1 MRAAALALLVLVLGG
16 AEAPAQATGT
26 IAVQAGVVTEAL
38 AITRT
43 KALAFGAVLPG
54 VVATVNPRSSSS
66 AGEFEV
72 SGLRR
77 ADFIATFTL
86 PTQLTVGPYSMPIAF
101 GPQAGCQDKDARG
114 SCKYFDPAIP
124 FAGQISNK
132 PAPQN
137 RFFFWIGGT
146 VTPAAA
152 QQPGYYRA
160 TIALQ
165 VAYTGS

>member
-1 MRAAALALLVLVLGG
+1 MRAATLAAMLLTLATSG
-16 AEAPAQATGT
+16 AQAQETAT
-26 IAVQAGVVTEAL
+26 IAARAAVVAEAL

-54 VVATVNPRSSSS
+54 VATTVNPRTSVN
-66 AGEFEV
+66 AGEFEI

-77 ADFIATFTL
+77 ANFIATFTL
-86 PTQLTVGPYSMPIAF
+86 PTQLTVGPYAMPITF
-101 GPQAGCQDKDARG
+101 GPQAGCQDKDTRG
-114 SCKYFDPAIP
+114 SCKYFNPAVP
-124 FAGQISNK
+124 FTGQISNK
-132 PAPQN
+132 AAPQN

-152 QQPGYYRA
+152 QQPGFYRA

-165 VAYTGS
+165 VAYTGA